1 MNDVFH
7 IGIRVVQDDEVTMV
21 AMETEGFGHIS
32 GSAKRHPADEVNPVI
47 GQCVA
52 FSRLF
57 SALAD
62 HYDEVTETLIGE
74 AEQKGED
81 LVINPVEVEWLQQF
95 DVPSSEMG

>member
-1 MNDVFH
+1 
-7 IGIRVVQDDEVTMV
+7 MV
-21 AMETEGFGHIS
+21 AMETDGFGHIL
-32 GSAKRHPADEVNPVI
+32 GSAKRHPADEVNPII

-57 SALAD
+57 SALVD
-62 HYDEVTETLIGE
+62 HYDEVTETLLGE